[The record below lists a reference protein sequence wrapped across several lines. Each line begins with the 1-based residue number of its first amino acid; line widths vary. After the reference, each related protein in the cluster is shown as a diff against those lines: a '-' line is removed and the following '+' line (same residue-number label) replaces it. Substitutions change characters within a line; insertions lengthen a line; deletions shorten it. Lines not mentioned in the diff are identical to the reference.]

1 MKKFFCIFGSTSGIG
16 FEFVKK
22 NIKRN
27 KIYCIG
33 RNFAELDKFV
43 EKNKCKKNYIKIKT
57 DLSKNNSF
65 SIYKKIKN
73 KLDLILVSSGVHIHN
88 SISHFEEKYYQNSLN
103 VNLINPVKILA
114 KLYSLDK
121 INTKANIVFIGSIN
135 GTEIYFPGS
144 LSYGMSKSAL
154 VSACKYFAAE
164 MSKDKIKVNIISP
177 AMVKTPLIE
186 KAVHL
191 SSTFI
196 KNDKKKY
203 ILGKDYLSINTI
215 IHTINFLTSKGQKNI
230 TGQNIVIDSGYMLYK

>member
-1 MKKFFCIFGSTSGIG
+1 MKKFFCVFGSTSGIG
-16 FEFVKK
+16 LEFVKK

-27 KIYCIG
+27 NIYCIG
-33 RNFAELDKFV
+33 QNFAELDKFV

-57 DLSKNNSF
+57 NLSKNNSF

-73 KLDLILVSSGVHIHN
+73 KLDLILISSGVHIRN
-88 SISHFEEKYYQNSLN
+88 NISHFEEKYYHNTLN

-135 GTEIYFPGS
+135 GTEVYVPGS

-154 VSACKYFAAE
+154 VAACKYFAAE
-164 MSKDKIKVNIISP
+164 MIRDKIKVNIISP
-177 AMVKTPLIE
+177 GMVKTPLIKKNE
-186 KAVHL
+186 HL
-191 SSTFI
+191 SLKFI

-203 ILGKDYLSINTI
+203 ILSKDYLSINSI
-215 IHTINFLTSKGQKNI
+215 INTINFLISNRQKNI
-230 TGQNIVIDSGYMLYK
+230 TGQNIVIDSGYTLYK